1 MPGAVKTDGEKEVS
15 NGKTKQCFI
24 LLLYRDPL
32 LRTQA
37 RSVTLEG
44 GSSCEHSRGMCSRGA
59 RRSWEEVEGAANTCA
74 LSFRT
79 AQGAIMKHTPANC
92 KAMASPG
99 DV

>member
-44 GSSCEHSRGMCSRGA
+44 GSSCEHSSGMCLWGGGPEELG
-59 RRSWEEVEGAANTCA
+59 RSGGCGQHMCFV
-74 LSFRT
+74 
-79 AQGAIMKHTPANC
+79 I
-92 KAMASPG
+92 
-99 DV
+99 